1 MRILV
6 VSQYFWPENFRINDL
21 VEGLLE
27 RGHAVTVLTGLPNY
41 PSGKFFPGYSLFGP
55 YRERFHG
62 AEIVRVP
69 LFERGNGGGLKLVMN
84 YISFALAATLGGWRC
99 KGAFDA
105 IFVFEPSPVTVGIPA
120 RYLSWLKNAPI
131 LFWVQDLWPESLSA
145 TNSVKSAFIL
155 KAVEGLVRWIYKG
168 CTRILVQSEAFVQ
181 PVVRLGVPL
190 DKIYYFPNS
199 AEAIYRPVPRNTE
212 WHGPVLPMGFRIM
225 FAGNIGA
232 AQSIDTILAAAEILR
247 DRIDIHWIIVGDGR
261 VAPWLAKEVVQR
273 RLQGSVHMMGSFP
286 MTSMPAWF
294 GQADVML
301 ATLRD
306 ESVFGLTIPSKIQ
319 SYLACAKPIVA
330 ALDGEGGRVVN
341 ISGAGIAVAAAD
353 ASALADAV
361 LKTYKMTPMERDVLG
376 QNGRR
381 YYEEHFERET
391 LLNKLE
397 VWLAELKV
405 GNT

>member
-1 MRILV
+1 VKILV

-21 VEGLLE
+21 VEGLQQ

-41 PSGKFFPGYSLFGP
+41 PGGKFFAGYSLRGP
-55 YRERFHG
+55 YRERLHG
-62 AEIVRVP
+62 ADIVRVP
-69 LFERGNGGGLKLVMN
+69 LFARGNGGGLKLVLN
-84 YISFALAATLGGWRC
+84 YLSFALAATLGGWRC

-120 RYLSWLKNAPI
+120 RYMSWLKNAPI

-145 TNSVKSAFIL
+145 TQSVKSASIL
-155 KAVEGLVRWIYKG
+155 RAVEGLVRWIYKG
-168 CTRILVQSEAFVQ
+168 CARILVQSEAFVQ
-181 PVVRLGVPL
+181 PIARLGVPL
-190 DKIYYFPNS
+190 DRIRYFPNS
-199 AEAIYRPVPRNTE
+199 AEAIYRPVPRNAV
-212 WHGPVLPMGFRIM
+212 WNGPVLPAGFRIM

-247 DRIDIHWIIVGDGR
+247 DRRDIHWIIVGDGR
-261 VAPWLAKEVVQR
+261 LATWLANEVAQR
-273 RLQGSVHMMGSFP
+273 GLQDSVHLMGQFP
-286 MTSMPAWF
+286 MTAMPAWF
-294 GQADVML
+294 AQADVML
-301 ATLRD
+301 ATLRH
-306 ESVFGLTIPSKIQ
+306 EPVFALTIPSKIQ

-341 ISGAGIAVAAAD
+341 ISGAGIAVAADD

-361 LKTYKMTPMERDVLG
+361 LKTYKMTPLERDTLG

-397 VWLAELKV
+397 AWLAELKV